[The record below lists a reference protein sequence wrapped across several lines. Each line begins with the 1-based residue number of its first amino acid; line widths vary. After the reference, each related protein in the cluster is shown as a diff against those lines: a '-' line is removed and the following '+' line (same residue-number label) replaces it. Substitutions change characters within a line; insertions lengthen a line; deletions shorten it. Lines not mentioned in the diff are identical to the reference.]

1 MPFIQQ
7 QHDKKDIFVSNIRL
21 NKADKKENKQTPH
34 VNTKVSAYDR
44 VVQLVTND
52 NTQVKQQTEEEQKR
66 YICVFRLVVLF

>member
-52 NTQVKQQTEEEQKR
+52 NTQVKQQTEEEKKKGT
-66 YICVFRLVVLF
+66 YACLD